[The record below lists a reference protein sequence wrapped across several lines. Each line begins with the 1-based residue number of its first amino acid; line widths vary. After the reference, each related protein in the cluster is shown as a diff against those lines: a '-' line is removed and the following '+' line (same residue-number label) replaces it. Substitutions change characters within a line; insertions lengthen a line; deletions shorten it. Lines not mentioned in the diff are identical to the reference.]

1 MKTRRK
7 NRSRRNKTRKLR
19 GRGDKSKKVKD
30 IVKIFNNIRMYFLV
44 VTLDF

>member
-19 GRGDKSKKVKD
+19 GRGDKSKTSKGYCQ
-30 IVKIFNNIRMYFLV
+30 NI
-44 VTLDF
+44 